1 MLLIGSKPPCH
12 YVWLAYGNRQGY
24 ACQAP
29 SRQPMQLARPFSLR
43 LSPDQLQWL
52 DAWRGDTFSRS
63 TAIRLL
69 IAEAIRLHRDGLLPA
84 TGRREP

>member
-1 MLLIGSKPPCH
+1 MPLSNPVP
-12 YVWLAYGNRQGY
+12 
-24 ACQAP
+24 
-29 SRQPMQLARPFSLR
+29 LR
-43 LSPDQLQWL
+43 LAPDQLQWL

>member
-1 MLLIGSKPPCH
+1 MP
-12 YVWLAYGNRQGY
+12 LAH
-24 ACQAP
+24 P
-29 SRQPMQLARPFSLR
+29 VPLR
-43 LSPDQLQWL
+43 LTPDQLAWL

-69 IAEAIRLHRDGLLPA
+69 IAESMRLHRNGLLPA